1 MYKYVSLITNYWFT
15 LLCMFSASSHV
26 ELYEPQCD
34 MIESDIGVLSVEQ
47 QLEMCLYW
55 SVEC

>member
-47 QLEMCLYW
+47 QLEMCQTL
-55 SVEC
+55 EC